1 MRVWVPDQA
10 WVRRTQP
17 QSLWSE
23 QAGHAATTSHSN
35 HCRGSSVK
43 YQAHLQYRLSPGWA
57 TRRMA
62 NSCWNMM
69 MAALNRGR
77 WESSLKVSGED
88 IWYGMLATHRS
99 K

>member
-1 MRVWVPDQA
+1 
-10 WVRRTQP
+10 
-17 QSLWSE
+17 
-23 QAGHAATTSHSN
+23 
-35 HCRGSSVK
+35 
-43 YQAHLQYRLSPGWA
+43 
-57 TRRMA
+57 
-62 NSCWNMM
+62 M